1 MEITNVIKSATSDIT
16 NAELPL
22 VPKEIQNSCNQ
33 KVNYQKAVP
42 ETIKEDVG
50 MYANAYGTASAF
62 KKFLFKYS
70 KYNFNRATVNS
81 WRAKCKVANPTI
93 KKAGGPNLL
102 DEKRLLKKVKDIA
115 ISTRAAGGE
124 KVR

>member
-1 MEITNVIKSATSDIT
+1 MKSATSDIT
-16 NAELPL
+16 NADLPL

-33 KVNYQKAVP
+33 KVKYQKAVP

-50 MYANAYGTASAF
+50 MYANVYGTASAF
-62 KKFLFKYS
+62 KKFLFKYT

-81 WRAKCKVANPTI
+81 WKDKSKVANPTI